1 MTFKVTNEW
10 SSGDVLSHSALNQN
24 FTDVETVLNGGLT
37 TSHLSSS
44 AALKANQI
52 ADRYHIV
59 KTVIPLV
66 PYSAVGTATMAGSA
80 VTAAEMAT
88 EHKQVFE
95 QIIEFEAPASEK
107 TLYKH
112 EIIANSGQEGFLYA
126 IHVYAVAITRNST
139 NDVQIGFYLNDSL
152 IGQLVDLD
160 TPDAHYRLHATDPF
174 TNPLVSLSSGDVI
187 KITIQS
193 ESGTTSARGVTATLY
208 EKWPIGS

>member
-1 MTFKVTNEW
+1 MTFNVTNEW
-10 SSGDVLSHSALNQN
+10 SSGDVLNHDALNQN
-24 FTDVETVLNGGLT
+24 FTDIETVLNGGLT

-44 AALKANQI
+44 AAIKANQI

-59 KTVIPLV
+59 KTVIPLI
-66 PYSAVGTATMAGSA
+66 PYAAIGLPGGAAAADNLAAQIAVLSST
-80 VTAAEMAT
+80 T
-88 EHKQVFE
+88 EFT
-95 QIIEFEAPASEK
+95 APASEK

-126 IHVYAVAITRNST
+126 IHLYAIAITRNST

-160 TPDAHYRLHATDPF
+160 TADSHYRLHATDPF